1 MEFSE
6 PSQVTY
12 LPCHS
17 AIMRPSHKQW
27 FDRPQSQLRKLI
39 ELLGKALNRFPRE
52 SLVAKEPFT
61 RFILF
66 HSRLQLLAVLL
77 AFLSSCVVDFVVN
90 GHVGGHF
97 GNKPLVCVCVLCAYA

>member
-1 MEFSE
+1 
-6 PSQVTY
+6 
-12 LPCHS
+12 
-17 AIMRPSHKQW
+17 MRPSHEQW
-27 FDRPQSQLRKLI
+27 FDHPQSQLRKLI

-77 AFLSSCVVDFVVN
+77 AFLSSCVVGFTVN
-90 GHVGGHF
+90 GHVGDHF
-97 GNKPLVCVCVLCAYA
+97 GNKPLVCVCVLCACA